1 MSEEEKQTVTF
12 EELRPGMKVENAACK
27 WEILGMPKLAGMHP
41 QWGMRM
47 TVRARAE
54 FITASYSPREV
65 DLKGYASEE
74 LEVTL

>member
-1 MSEEEKQTVTF
+1 MEGEKETVTF
-12 EELRPGMKVENAACK
+12 EELQPGMKIQNAACR
-27 WEILGMPKLAGMHP
+27 WEILGFPRYTFMHP
-41 QWGMRM
+41 QHGARM

-65 DLKGYASEE
+65 ELQGYACDE